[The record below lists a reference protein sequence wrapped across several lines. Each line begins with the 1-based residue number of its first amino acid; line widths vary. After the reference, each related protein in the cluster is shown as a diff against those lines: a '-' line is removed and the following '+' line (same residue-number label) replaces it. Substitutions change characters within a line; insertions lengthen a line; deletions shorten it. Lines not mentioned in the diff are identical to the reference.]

1 MGLDLHA
8 GSGSS
13 ELTWHA
19 SYSGFARV
27 RDALAEAAGINRH
40 DHYRDRFSMY
50 SLCGYWIDP
59 KDFTARSIGDHSFER
74 VEDPLDYLM
83 LHSDCEGI
91 LPAFAARKL
100 ADRIDGLLPKIKDDY
115 RREHIELLA
124 SFLRE
129 AGDEGEM
136 VHFC

>member
-1 MGLDLHA
+1 MGLDLYA
-8 GSGSS
+8 GSGST
-13 ELTWHA
+13 ELNWHA
-19 SYSGFARV
+19 SYGGFQSV
-27 RDALAEAAGINRH
+27 RNALAEAAGIDRH
-40 DHYRDRFSMY
+40 EHYADRFSMY
-50 SLCGYWIDP
+50 SLYGYWIDP
-59 KDFTARSIGDHSFER
+59 DDFTARTAPQHSFER

-100 ADRIDGLLPKIKDDY
+100 ADRIDELLPKIKDDY

-136 VHFC
+136 IHFC